1 MKMKNKEVKV
11 YNLGK
16 NNTILASSN
25 GPVFK
30 YEYKRTIGDGPCWS
44 TFSNDLKKLEKLHR
58 KEKIASLINLVVL
71 FLFSTFVS

>member
-1 MKMKNKEVKV
+1 MTLKNKELKV

-16 NNTILASSN
+16 NETILASSN

-44 TFSNDLKKLEKLHR
+44 TFSNDLKQL
-58 KEKIASLINLVVL
+58 EKIASLINLVVL